1 MVKRMS
7 MARLVGTVALLGYT
21 WLAAWPSPAAELGTI
36 RLGVLAF
43 GTVNWELDVI
53 QHHDLDAAEG
63 FELEVQGFGG
73 GNATNVALLGGAV
86 DAIVD
91 DWLWVSR
98 QRTAGERLTF
108 IPYSSSVGALMVQ
121 AEAGI
126 DDLGDLAGTTI
137 GIAGGPIDKS
147 WLLLRA
153 VAKKEH
159 GIDLVTETT
168 QAFGAPPLLTEKFRS
183 GELDAVI
190 NYWHYAARLEAEGYQ
205 RLIGV
210 EDAQAQLGAAR
221 DTPQL
226 GYVFAEAWA
235 NANAELVQAFSR
247 ASRAAKTIMA
257 TSDEEWER
265 LRELTKAGDDA
276 TLEALKRRFREGIVG
291 HWGDAERTN
300 AAKLYE
306 VLAEI
311 GGEDLVGNA
320 PTLAPGTFFAG
331 VRY

>member
-1 MVKRMS
+1 MERGALLRHTFSVS
-7 MARLVGTVALLGYT
+7 VALALV
-21 WLAAWPSPAAELGTI
+21 WLTTVPATAADLGTI

-53 QHHDLDAAEG
+53 KHHGLDDAEG
-63 FELEVQGFGG
+63 FELEVQAFAGG
-73 GNATNVALLGGAV
+73 DATNVALLGGAV

-98 QRTAGERLTF
+98 QRAAGYELTF
-108 IPYSSSVGALMVQ
+108 VPYSSSVGALMVP
-121 AEAGI
+121 ADAGI

-137 GIAGGPIDKS
+137 GVAGGPIDKS
-147 WLLLRA
+147 WLLVQA
-153 VAKKEH
+153 VAREEQ
-159 GIDLVTETT
+159 GIDLAAETE

-190 NYWHYAARLEAEGYQ
+190 NYWHYAARLEAEGYR

-210 EDAQAQLGAAR
+210 EEAQERLGAAAN
-221 DTPQL
+221 TPQL
-226 GYVFAEAWA
+226 GYVFKEDWA
-235 NANAELVQAFSR
+235 NANTELVQAFAR
-247 ASRAAKTIMA
+247 ASRAAKVILD

-265 LRELTKAGDDA
+265 LRELTKAADDA
-276 TLEALKRRFREGIVG
+276 TLDALKQRYREGIVR
-291 HWGDAERTN
+291 HWGDAERAD

-306 VLAEI
+306 VLAKI
-311 GGEDLVGNA
+311 GGEDLVGSA
-320 PTLAPGTFFAG
+320 RTLAPGTFFDG